1 MHRDMSEL
9 NRIQCWMQALIMDPD
24 GVQSA
29 LDNAV
34 AADMHP
40 GSEKSLESLV
50 LPSKQ
55 LNSLERLSIYGDMY
69 FWRINEIL
77 AEEFPTVRHLLGKD
91 LFENVA
97 RDYVTRHPSTHYSLT
112 RLGSKF
118 PAYLAGEAADLPDRE
133 FVADVA
139 TVERAMEDVFDAQNV
154 EPIEFEELTAIPTE
168 CWSEVRLQIIPAF
181 RLLKLQHPV
190 NSYITAVRE
199 DRHMD
204 IPAAARSFVAVYRN
218 NFRVWRVDL
227 DEQRFE
233 LLCALHR
240 GQSLGSALD
249 LCASLPAADPA
260 RVMNDV
266 GDWFREWTAEGLFCD
281 ARWEAVLSATDVS
294 SC

>member
-1 MHRDMSEL
+1 MSEL
-9 NRIQCWMQALIMDPD
+9 NRIQRWMQALIMDPD
-24 GVQSA
+24 GVRSG
-29 LDNAV
+29 LGNTV
-34 AADMHP
+34 VTDMHP
-40 GSEKSLESLV
+40 GNETSLESLV

-91 LFENVA
+91 SFENVA

-118 PAYLAGEAADLPDRE
+118 PAYLAGEATDIPDRE
-133 FVADVA
+133 FAADVA
-139 TVERAMEDVFDAQNV
+139 TVERAMEDVFDARNV
-154 EPIEFEELTAIPTE
+154 ESIQFEELTAIPTD

-181 RLLKLQHPV
+181 RLLKLQYPV

-233 LLCALHR
+233 LLRALHR

-260 RVMNDV
+260 RVMDDA
-266 GDWFREWTAEGLFCD
+266 GDWFREWTSEGLFCE
-281 ARWEAVLSATDVS
+281 AFWES
-294 SC
+294 